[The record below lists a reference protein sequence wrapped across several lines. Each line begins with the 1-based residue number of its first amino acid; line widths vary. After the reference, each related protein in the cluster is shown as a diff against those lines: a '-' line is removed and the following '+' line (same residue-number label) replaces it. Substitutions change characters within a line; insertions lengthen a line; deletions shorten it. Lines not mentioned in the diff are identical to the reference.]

1 VTYPAAFDLRTVTD
15 KLSAVRDQGPDG
27 NCWAFAALGSLESY
41 LRPTDPFD
49 FSEDNLAVA
58 AGTDFDY
65 GLYDGGNYNMATA
78 ELSRWNGPVAEASD
92 AYGDGVFV
100 SGLAPLAH
108 VQNVLFLPDRAGP
121 TDNDTIKWALE
132 NEGPVYTAMYAD
144 SGMESSKNS
153 AAFNTATDAFCYSGT
168 ADANHA
174 VDIVGWDDA
183 YSASNFSTPPAGNGA
198 FIVRNSW
205 TTGWGQG
212 GYFYVSYY
220 DTRFATQLAVFTGE
234 TAASSAYTQNFGYD
248 KLGMTTD
255 WGYGDT
261 TAWMAAAFMPTI
273 ATPLK
278 AAAFYA
284 QSPETTYDIYV
295 GTSPSDHSASDLVAT
310 GTIDVPGY
318 RTVAFDTQPTVAAG
332 SRFYVIVRLTTPG
345 EPYPIPIEYAEY
357 GYSSGVTAAAHESY
371 TSADGLTWDDL
382 GDAYGADVCLKAFG
396 GAAADPYAP
405 ATRALAAVTVKRGAY
420 ATLRYR
426 VNDQT
431 TGDKEKVTIR
441 LRTTAGPT
449 VKTLALG
456 WRAANTSLTY
466 KFRCLVSRG
475 GYRYYVYATDRWG
488 NAQTSIGRALL
499 TVK

>member
-1 VTYPAAFDLRTVTD
+1 
-15 KLSAVRDQGPDG
+15 
-27 NCWAFAALGSLESY
+27 
-41 LRPTDPFD
+41 
-49 FSEDNLAVA
+49 
-58 AGTDFDY
+58 
-65 GLYDGGNYNMATA
+65 MATA
-78 ELSRWNGPVAEASD
+78 ELSRWNGPVAETSD
-92 AYGDGVFV
+92 PYGDYTFV

-108 VQNVLFLPDRAGP
+108 VQNVLFLPDRTGP

-144 SGMESSKNS
+144 TGMESSKRL
-153 AAFNTATDAFCYSGT
+153 DGLQRRRRRLLLPGT
-168 ADANHA
+168 ADAQPRRRHRRLGRRLQRRA
-174 VDIVGWDDA
+174 
-183 YSASNFSTPPAGNGA
+183 NFCTAPAGNGA

-205 TTGWGQG
+205 GPYWGKS

-220 DTRFATQLAVFTGE
+220 DTRFATQMAVFTGE
-234 TAASSAYTQNFGYD
+234 TTASSAYTQNFGYD
-248 KLGMTTD
+248 KLGMTTS
-255 WGYGDT
+255 WGYGDS
-261 TAWMAAAFMPTI
+261 TAWMAAAFTATI

-318 RTVAFDTQPTVAAG
+318 RTVAFDSQPTVAAG
-332 SRFYVIVRLTTPG
+332 SRFYVIVRLTTPDEG
-345 EPYPIPIEYAEY
+345 FPIPIEYAES
-357 GYSSGVTAAAHESY
+357 GYSSRVTAPLTRATA
-371 TSADGLTWDDL
+371 SADGQNWDDL

-405 ATRALAAVTVKRGAY
+405 TTRALAGVTVKRGAY

-426 VNDQT
+426 VNDKT
-431 TGDKEKVTIR
+431 TGDKEKVTIK
-441 LRTTAGPT
+441 LRTAAGHT

-456 WRAANTSLTY
+456 WRAANTSLAY
-466 KFRCLVSRG
+466 KFRCLVARG
-475 GYRYYVYATDRWG
+475 TYRYYVYATDRWG
-488 NAQTSIGRALL
+488 NAQTSVGRALL